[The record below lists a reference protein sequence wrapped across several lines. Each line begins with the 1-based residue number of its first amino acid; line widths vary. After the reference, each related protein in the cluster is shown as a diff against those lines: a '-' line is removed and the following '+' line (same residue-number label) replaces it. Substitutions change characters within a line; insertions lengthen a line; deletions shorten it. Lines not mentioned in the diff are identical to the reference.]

1 MGITMKPLMLLAL
14 TAVTTQAQTML
25 PSMEWRNIGPFRG
38 GRAVAVTGIP
48 NSSDTLTYYFGS
60 AGGGVFKT
68 TDAGE
73 TWRNITDGF
82 VKTSSVGAVAVA
94 PSDPNVVYIGMG
106 EHPVRGVAT
115 SHGDG
120 IYKSTDAGRT
130 WKHLGLAKTRAIAR
144 IRIHPTN

>member
-1 MGITMKPLMLLAL
+1 MGTTMKLPTPRTVLLAL
-14 TAVTTQAQTML
+14 TLAATTQAQTTL
-25 PSMEWRNIGPFRG
+25 PAMEWRNIGPFRG

-48 NSSDTLTYYFGS
+48 NDTLTYYFGS

-94 PSDPNVVYIGMG
+94 PSDPNVVY
-106 EHPVRGVAT
+106 
-115 SHGDG
+115 
-120 IYKSTDAGRT
+120 
-130 WKHLGLAKTRAIAR
+130 
-144 IRIHPTN
+144 

>member
-1 MGITMKPLMLLAL
+1 MGIKMKLPLSLAI
-14 TAVTTQAQTML
+14 ACCVVTEAQTFDSKL
-25 PSMEWRNIGPFRG
+25 IPAMEWRNIGPFRG

-48 NSSDTLTYYFGS
+48 NDTLTYYFGS
-60 AGGGVFKT
+60 AGGGVYKT
-68 TDAGE
+68 NDAGE
-73 TWRNITDGF
+73 TGRNVTDGF

-120 IYKSTDAGRT
+120 VYKSTDA
-130 WKHLGLAKTRAIAR
+130 
-144 IRIHPTN
+144 